1 MIAAPVPPRDRDS
14 TVLSTSPGTSSAALW
29 SDVSAQV
36 RETLNERAFDTW
48 FSGAVAQL
56 EDDGIL
62 VLRVPNEFTRSW
74 IESRSL

>member
-1 MIAAPVPPRDRDS
+1 M
-14 TVLSTSPGTSSAALW
+14 
-29 SDVSAQV
+29 

-56 EDDGIL
+56 EDDGAL

-74 IESRSL
+74 IESRFLAIVESAARECSPDVTSVRVEVVEQQQPAD